1 MVYVDRDNILN
12 TKVDA
17 IVNPANVSLLA
28 GSGLSGV
35 IHKHAGQELKS
46 GVDAVQPVLDSIDN
60 NKRTI
65 TISVGKLTTGVS
77 IPKWKGVMFLRDIAS
92 PENYFQTAFRAQTP
106 YKNPITGK
114 MKSVCYVFDFS
125 PNRCLRLLTTY
136 SEKLSTD
143 THLTTSEEKLGEFIS
158 YLPVLKVSGNSM
170 VSMEAREVLT
180 FDLSGIDA
188 KGLGERFIERK
199 NVVVNRD
206 TINAI
211 NASEQTQQ
219 RVQDI
224 FDRIKKFRKFNGAS
238 DNEMKQSDIDVGNL
252 DVNDKKIKDLKTKD
266 TTGKGKKEV
275 GKEINKAEKEMKSE
289 REKIR
294 ELLRTLLSR
303 LPIFMYLTDATEEN
317 LEQVLIDDKH
327 ELFRKTTGIQVDD
340 FRYLVDIGLL
350 RIESIDGY
358 ILKFVNLESANYN
371 INNQLISQ

>member
-1 MVYVDRDNILN
+1 
-12 TKVDA
+12 
-17 IVNPANVSLLA
+17 
-28 GSGLSGV
+28 
-35 IHKHAGQELKS
+35 
-46 GVDAVQPVLDSIDN
+46 
-60 NKRTI
+60 
-65 TISVGKLTTGVS
+65 
-77 IPKWKGVMFLRDIAS
+77 
-92 PENYFQTAFRAQTP
+92 
-106 YKNPITGK
+106 
-114 MKSVCYVFDFS
+114 
-125 PNRCLRLLTTY
+125 
-136 SEKLSTD
+136 
-143 THLTTSEEKLGEFIS
+143 
-158 YLPVLKVSGNSM
+158 
-170 VSMEAREVLT
+170 
-180 FDLSGIDA
+180 
-188 KGLGERFIERK
+188 
-199 NVVVNRD
+199 
-206 TINAI
+206 
-211 NASEQTQQ
+211 
-219 RVQDI
+219 
-224 FDRIKKFRKFNGAS
+224 
-238 DNEMKQSDIDVGNL
+238 MKQSDIDVGNL